1 MNGKLYNNLGICSLS
16 IAFTLQHVDCLSL
29 SRALLIM
36 PIIAHEEL
44 LQYMARKSTN
54 FNSIE
59 QVIVRKPECFSNFNA
74 RFYDGLTVSLNA
86 IQFLSEMAFI
96 KLEGREIISTEAI
109 NYEESMG
116 KRAKKIFN
124 ASSHI
129 ADFVSSDTVNLYTN
143 LRIEL

>member
-16 IAFTLQHVDCLSL
+16 IAFTLQRVGRLSL
-29 SRALLIM
+29 SQALLIM
-36 PIIAHEEL
+36 PIVAHEEL

-59 QVIVRKPECFSNFNA
+59 QIIVRKPECFLNFNA

-86 IQFLSEMAFI
+86 IQFLSEIDFI
-96 KLEGREIISTEAI
+96 KLDGRDIISI
-109 NYEESMG
+109 YSFSYEKSMG
-116 KRAKKIFN
+116 KRANKIFT

-129 ADFVSSDTVNLYTN
+129 AEFVGSNTLNLYTN

>member
-16 IAFTLQHVDCLSL
+16 IAFTLQHVNRLSL
-29 SRALLIM
+29 SQALLIM

-59 QVIVRKPECFSNFNA
+59 QLIVRKSECFLNFNA
-74 RFYDGLTVSLNA
+74 RFYDGLTASINS
-86 IQFLSEMAFI
+86 IQFLSEMDFI
-96 KLEGREIISTEAI
+96 KIEGGYAISKETIELE
-109 NYEESMG
+109 NSMG
-116 KRAKKIFN
+116 NRAKNIFN
-124 ASSHI
+124 ASSRI
-129 ADFVSSDTVNLYTN
+129 AKFVTSNSSNLYTN

>member
-1 MNGKLYNNLGICSLS
+1 MNGKLYNNIGICSLS
-16 IAFTLQHVDCLSL
+16 IAFTLQHVDRLSL

-44 LQYMARKSTN
+44 LQYMARKSTS

-59 QVIVRKPECFSNFNA
+59 QVIVRKPACFLNFNA

-86 IQFLSEMAFI
+86 IQFLSEMALI
-96 KLEGREIISTEAI
+96 KLEDGEIITTESI
-109 NYEESMG
+109 GYEESMG
-116 KRAKKIFN
+116 KRANKIFN
-124 ASSHI
+124 ASTRI
-129 ADFVSSDTVNLYTN
+129 ASFVSSDIANLYTN

>member
-16 IAFTLQHVDCLSL
+16 IAFTLQRVDRLSL

-59 QVIVRKPECFSNFNA
+59 QVIVRKPECFLNFNA
-74 RFYDGLTVSLNA
+74 RFYDVLTVSMNA
-86 IQFLSEMAFI
+86 IQFLSEMTFI
-96 KLEGREIISTEAI
+96 KLEGGEIISTEAI

-116 KRAKKIFN
+116 ARAKKIFN
-124 ASSHI
+124 ASSRI
-129 ADFVSSDTVNLYTN
+129 ADFVSSDTANLYTN

>member
-16 IAFTLQHVDCLSL
+16 IAFALQHVDRLSL
-29 SRALLIM
+29 SRTLLIM

-44 LQYMARKSTN
+44 LQYLARKSTN

-59 QVIVRKPECFSNFNA
+59 QVIVRKPECFLNFNA

-86 IQFLSEMAFI
+86 IQFLSELALI
-96 KLEGREIISTEAI
+96 KLESGDIISIETL
-109 NYEESMG
+109 NYEKSMG
-116 KRAKKIFN
+116 ERAKKIFN

-129 ADFVSSDTVNLYTN
+129 ADFVASDTANLYTN

>member
-16 IAFTLQHVDCLSL
+16 IAFTLQHVDRLSL
-29 SRALLIM
+29 SRAFLIM

-44 LQYMARKSTN
+44 LQYMAHKSTN

-59 QVIVRKPECFSNFNA
+59 QIIVRKPECFSNFNA
-74 RFYDGLTVSLNA
+74 RFYDGLTITLNA
-86 IQFLSEMAFI
+86 IQFLSEMDFI
-96 KLEGREIISTEAI
+96 KLGDGEITSIEAI
-109 NYEESMG
+109 DYEKSMG

-124 ASSHI
+124 ASSRI
-129 ADFVSSDTVNLYTN
+129 ADFVVSDTANLYTN

>member
-16 IAFTLQHVDCLSL
+16 IAFTLQHVDCLLL

-36 PIIAHEEL
+36 PIVAHEEL

-59 QVIVRKPECFSNFNA
+59 QVIVRKPECFLNFNA
-74 RFYDGLTVSLNA
+74 RFYDGLTVSMNA
-86 IQFLSEMAFI
+86 IQFLSELALI
-96 KLEGREIISTEAI
+96 KLESGEIISIETI
-109 NYEESMG
+109 NYEKSMG
-116 KRAKKIFN
+116 KRAQKIFN
-124 ASSHI
+124 ASSRI
-129 ADFVSSDTVNLYTN
+129 ADFVGSDTANLYSN

>member
-16 IAFTLQHVDCLSL
+16 IAFTLQQVDRLSL

-59 QVIVRKPECFSNFNA
+59 QIIVRKPECFSNFNA

-86 IQFLSEMAFI
+86 IQFLSELALI
-96 KLEGREIISTEAI
+96 KLESGDIISIETL
-109 NYEESMG
+109 NYEKSMG
-116 KRAKKIFN
+116 ERAKKIFN
-124 ASSHI
+124 ASSRI
-129 ADFVSSDTVNLYTN
+129 ADFVGSDTANLYTN

>member
-16 IAFTLQHVDCLSL
+16 IALTLQHVDRLSL

-44 LQYMARKSTN
+44 LQYMARKTTH

-59 QVIVRKPECFSNFNA
+59 QLIVRKPECFLNFNA
-74 RFYDGLTVSLNA
+74 RFYDGLTVSINA
-86 IQFLSEMAFI
+86 IQFLSELALI
-96 KLEGREIISTEAI
+96 KVESGDMISIETL
-109 NYEESMG
+109 NYEKSMG
-116 KRAKKIFN
+116 ERAQKIFN
-124 ASSHI
+124 ASSRI
-129 ADFVSSDTVNLYTN
+129 ADFVGSDTANLYTN